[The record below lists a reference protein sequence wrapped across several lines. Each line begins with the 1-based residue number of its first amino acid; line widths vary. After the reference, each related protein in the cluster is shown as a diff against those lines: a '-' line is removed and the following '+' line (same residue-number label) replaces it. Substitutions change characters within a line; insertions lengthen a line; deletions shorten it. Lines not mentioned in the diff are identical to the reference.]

1 MAFGAGFGEVF
12 MILLIVLAVFG
23 STKLPGTE
31 NLLRRLRGPDPMRT
45 RFYAPAT
52 ARWTLVD
59 WLLLATT
66 IALAGCLALSY
77 ASGR

>member
-1 MAFGAGFGEVF
+1 MAVGVGVGEVF
-12 MILLIVLAVFG
+12 MILLIALAVFG
-23 STKLPGTE
+23 STKLPGAD

-45 RFYAPAT
+45 RLYGSAT

-66 IALAGCLALSY
+66 IALATSLALSY
-77 ASGR
+77 AQGR